1 MHVCVCLVAQLC
13 LTFCGPMV
21 CSLPGFSAH
30 GIFPGKNTR
39 VGYHFLHQEIFPT
52 QRLNPLFLG
61 LLHWQVDSLSLSHL
75 GNGIVLKMVLCILIL
90 LVNIAFYKLFY
101 IPKSDPLHFY
111 TFGIYFNQIQNNS
124 KN

>member
-1 MHVCVCLVAQLC
+1 MCVSFLILVAQLC

-21 CSLPGFSAH
+21 CSLPGSSAR

-75 GNGIVLKMVLCILIL
+75 GNGIVLKIVLCILIL
-90 LVNIAFYKLFY
+90 LVNSVFYKLFY
-101 IPKSDPLHFY
+101 IPKSRSTSFL
-111 TFGIYFNQIQNNS
+111 YFWSIFQLNS
-124 KN
+124 KQ